1 MDHILSY
8 CQSPVG
14 GYTNNYQFSI
24 KIKKIMARGM
34 PKDKSTKQKL
44 LHRIKIARGHLNKV
58 VNMVETD
65 QYCIDVVHQ
74 SLAVQA
80 ALREFDNAVLTNHLK
95 TCVASEIKRGNVT
108 EVIDEVMKV
117 VEKK

>member
-1 MDHILSY
+1 M
-8 CQSPVG
+8 P
-14 GYTNNYQFSI
+14 
-24 KIKKIMARGM
+24 RGI
-34 PKDKSTKQKL
+34 PKDETTKRRL
-44 LHRIKIARGHLNKV
+44 LHRIKITRGHLNKV
-58 VNMVETD
+58 IDMVETD
-65 QYCIDVVHQ
+65 QYCIDIVHQ

-95 TCVASEIKRGNVT
+95 TCVASEIKNGNVT